1 MGDAISKSCE
11 IQQDVEGGIP
21 SFKKTKMKDL
31 IKEFKEDKILRL
43 SVYITLIS
51 VIFVVT
57 TLLINPIILIYTILT
72 FAGGLLIMLFACLI
86 YALLDDIINTNR

>member
-43 SVYITLIS
+43 SVYITLIG

-72 FAGGLLIMLFACLI
+72 VAGGLLIILVWGLI
-86 YALLDDIINTNR
+86 YALLLDILNK